1 VHTHTL
7 IFSNDDALDWQSVAT
22 GIQRKV
28 MTYDDTVM
36 LVKVKF
42 DANAVGTLHQHYHAQ
57 ITYIAAGS
65 FEVEIEGH
73 KKTLH
78 TGDVFYASP
87 NKWHGVVC
95 KEAGMLIDFFS
106 PYREDFI
113 NQR

>member
-1 VHTHTL
+1 MNIHQASFTT
-7 IFSNDDALDWQSVAT
+7 DDALAWQTV
-22 GIQRKV
+22 GEGVQRKI
-28 MTYDDTVM
+28 MTYDDSVM

-42 DANAVGTLHQHYHAQ
+42 DTNAVGALHQHYHAQ

-65 FEVEIEGH
+65 FEVEIEGN
-73 KKTLH
+73 KKIMH

-106 PYREDFI
+106 PYREDFVLP
-113 NQR
+113 Q

>member
-1 VHTHTL
+1 MDTQKLAFTP
-7 IFSNDDALDWQSVAT
+7 DDSLPWQTVAE
-22 GIQRKV
+22 GVQRKI

-42 DANAVGTLHQHYHAQ
+42 DANAVGALHQHYHAQ

-65 FEVEIEGH
+65 FEVEIEGT
-73 KKTLH
+73 KKILN

-106 PYREDFI
+106 PYREDFV
-113 NQR
+113 

>member
-1 VHTHTL
+1 MNIHQSPFTQ
-7 IFSNDDALDWQSVAT
+7 DDALPWQTVAE
-22 GIQRKV
+22 GVQRKI

-42 DANAVGTLHQHYHAQ
+42 DTNAVGAVHQHYHAQ
-57 ITYIAAGS
+57 VTYIAAGS
-65 FEVEIEGH
+65 FEVEVDGT
-73 KKTLH
+73 KKILH

-95 KEAGMLIDFFS
+95 KEAGMLIDVFS

-113 NQR
+113 